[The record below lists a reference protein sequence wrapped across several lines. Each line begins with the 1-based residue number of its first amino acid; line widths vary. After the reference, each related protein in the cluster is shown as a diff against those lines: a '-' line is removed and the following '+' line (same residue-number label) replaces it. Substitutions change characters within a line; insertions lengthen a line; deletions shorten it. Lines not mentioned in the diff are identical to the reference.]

1 MFRFQVETVLS
12 DLSEASFQARLPVV
26 LYLSL
31 VSAVGLA
38 GNSLVLL
45 VYWCRYKPSATRAFI
60 LAIALCDI
68 TTNTVGLPLQIATIR
83 YAYDL
88 DSYWLCRGSFASV
101 TLSTRASGFLLAV
114 VALDRRRRICMPLK
128 QHLNSREGLAVT
140 VATVSLSV
148 AIFAPFVPLYGI
160 HRVNTTVAGV
170 QARMCWMEDRYKDTA
185 YPLAY
190 EVVVYLAFFVGLAV
204 MVTSY
209 IFVGVKVW
217 KRKRLGRL
225 PASRPEVRQVPVEQ
239 GPNDVAGA
247 KKIVIRTNSKSGGT
261 LNRCLTTYPEF
272 RFSEDQYVECAIK
285 IDTFRELVRL
295 AKEKV
300 DRTAARCDSDRVEDS
315 TSFSPG
321 PDVSETGTQQRRPE
335 NSNVTTFTQPAATH
349 TRQAAEAGGVHVDVP
364 LRKPPEHVSSKPDR
378 NGVGENNAAEPDLE
392 KDEQPS
398 PKGASS
404 STEGS
409 SEVTEPETLTTLER
423 VKRRRNFRKV
433 SRRTRRLRSRTTLM
447 MSVLTFFYVINW
459 LPHLVMR
466 YRTR

>member
-1 MFRFQVETVLS
+1 METVLS
-12 DLSEASFQARLPVV
+12 DLSEASFQARLPVM

-31 VSAVGLA
+31 VGAVGLA

-60 LAIALCDI
+60 LAIALCDL

-88 DSYWLCRGSFASV
+88 DNYWLCRGSFASA
-101 TLSTRASGFLLAV
+101 TLSARASGFLLAV

-128 QHLNSREGLAVT
+128 KHLNAREGLAVA

-170 QARMCWMEDRYKDTA
+170 QARMCWIEDKYKDTV

-225 PASRPEVRQVPVEQ
+225 PASRPEERQEPVEQ

-247 KKIVIRTNSKSGGT
+247 KKAVIRTNSKSGGT
-261 LNRCLTTYPEF
+261 LKRRLTTYTEF
-272 RFSEDQYVECAIK
+272 RFGEDQCVECATEV
-285 IDTFRELVRL
+285 DTLRKLARL

-321 PDVSETGTQQRRPE
+321 PDVSETGTRQRRPE
-335 NSNVTTFTQPAATH
+335 NSNVTTSTQPAATH
-349 TRQAAEAGGVHVDVP
+349 IRQAAGAGGVHVDVP
-364 LRKPPEHVSSKPDR
+364 LRKPPEHVPFKPDR
-378 NGVGENNAAEPDLE
+378 NGGAENNAAEPGLE
-392 KDEQPS
+392 NDEQPS

-404 STEGS
+404 NTKGS
-409 SEVTEPETLTTLER
+409 SEVIQPETLTTLER
-423 VKRRRNFRKV
+423 VKRKPIFRKV
-433 SRRTRRLRSRTTLM
+433 SQRTRRLRSRTTLM

>member
-1 MFRFQVETVLS
+1 METVLS
-12 DLSEASFQARLPVV
+12 DLSEASFHARLPVL

-45 VYWCRYKPSATRAFI
+45 VYWRRFKPSATRAFI

-88 DSYWLCRGSFASV
+88 DSYWLCRGSFAFA

-114 VALDRRRRICMPLK
+114 VALDRCRRICKPLK
-128 QHLNSREGLAVT
+128 KYLNPREGLTVT

-148 AIFAPFVPLYGI
+148 VIFAPFVPLYGI
-160 HRVNTTVAGV
+160 QRVNMTVAGV
-170 QARMCWMEDRYKDTA
+170 QVRMCWMEDKYKDTD

-209 IFVGVKVW
+209 VFVGVKVW
-217 KRKRLGRL
+217 KRKRLKQF
-225 PASRPEVRQVPVEQ
+225 PAARPEERQEQVEQ

-247 KKIVIRTNSKSGGT
+247 KKVVIPTNSKSGGT
-261 LNRCLTTYPEF
+261 LKRRLTTYPKF
-272 RFSEDQYVECAIK
+272 RFSEDQYPECAIEV
-285 IDTFRELVRL
+285 DTFRELARL

-300 DRTAARCDSDRVEDS
+300 DRIAARCDPDRVEDS
-315 TSFSPG
+315 TSFSSG
-321 PDVSETGTQQRRPE
+321 PEVSETGTRERSPE
-335 NSNVTTFTQPAATH
+335 NSSVTTSTQPAATH
-349 TRQAAEAGGVHVDVP
+349 TRQAAGAGGVHVDVP
-364 LRKPPEHVSSKPDR
+364 LREPPEHVSFNPDR
-378 NGVGENNAAEPDLE
+378 DGGGENSAAEPDLE
-392 KDEQPS
+392 NDEQSS
-398 PKGASS
+398 PKGAFS

-409 SEVTEPETLTTLER
+409 SEVTQPKTLITLER
-423 VKRRRNFRKV
+423 IKRRRIFRQV
-433 SRRTRRLRSRTTLM
+433 SRSTRRLRSRTTLM
-447 MSVLTFFYVINW
+447 MSVLTLFYVINW